1 MIGLPAG
8 AGPEVKTMKRF
19 WRKYGFAVLAISPFF
34 IQFFIFQLAPTA
46 ATIWLSFQKW
56 NGMSEPQ
63 FIGLGNYRAM
73 LTDYQFLDALRNTA
87 IYWLVGV
94 VGVLSLSLLLAC
106 MLNSKLLRGRRFF
119 KTAVFLPYVCASIAV
134 GLIFG
139 MLFDQNAGLI
149 NAILGLA
156 GADPQ
161 PWLTSSSLARIPV
174 HALFIWRMT
183 PWYVLIYLSGLL
195 GIPGEYYE
203 AATVDGAA
211 GIQQFFRITLPQLGN
226 ISFFCMVTVTVD
238 AWKIFNESYT
248 LAGPGSSNMSL
259 FQLMYVNAFQ
269 IFKMG
274 YGSAVGVVLIVILL
288 ALSLVQFYVRHRRRE
303 L

>member
-1 MIGLPAG
+1 MG
-8 AGPEVKTMKRF
+8 RF
-19 WRKYGFAVLAISPFF
+19 WKKHGFAILAISPFF
-34 IQFFIFQLAPTA
+34 IQFFVFQLVPTA

-63 FIGLGNYRAM
+63 FVGLSNYRAM

-87 IYWLVGV
+87 LYWLMGV
-94 VGVLSLSLLLAC
+94 AGVISLSLLLAC
-106 MLNSKLLRGRRFF
+106 ALNSKLLRWRRFF

-149 NAILGLA
+149 NALLGLLRV
-156 GADPQ
+156 GPQ
-161 PWLTSSSLARIPV
+161 PWLTSSHLARLPV

-195 GIPGEYYE
+195 GIPSEYYE
-203 AATVDGAA
+203 AATVDGAS
-211 GIQQFFRITLPQLGN
+211 GVQQFLRITLPQLGN
-226 ISFFCMVTVTVD
+226 ISFFCIVTVTVD

-259 FQLMYVNAFQ
+259 FQLMYINAFQ

-274 YGSAVGVVLIVILL
+274 YGSAVGVVLILILL
-288 ALSLVQFYVRHRRRE
+288 GISLIQFYARHKSRE